1 MYTICFAVESSGI
14 LACTELPV
22 LRRVWVYSGH
32 PKMPRAACMTDP
44 TIEAVLIS
52 LRRIIRA
59 TDIHSRNLIKTSGLT
74 APQLLILQAL
84 VRTPYLS
91 ISELARELILGQATV
106 SIILDRLESRDL
118 IQRRKSE
125 QDKRRTELSLTETGR
140 LAVTGAP
147 LPLQDRFVDSFTAL
161 EDWEQ
166 THILSAL
173 QRVAQMMDARD
184 LDAAPVLDVGSLDRS
199 EET

>member
-1 MYTICFAVESSGI
+1 
-14 LACTELPV
+14 
-22 LRRVWVYSGH
+22 
-32 PKMPRAACMTDP
+32 MTDP